1 MALQQA
7 ITVLKKE
14 NERSLL
20 QTDTH
25 VSMST
30 RATAIKTVLQKLP
43 TLTVLKAEELSLLQG
58 AVKAETGYA
67 PQSES
72 IHDTFASDLQDTT
85 QQEAKSNREYE
96 IFIDTKQQE
105 LAKMEEIKAKKESMK
120 ADAEQ
125 ALSEASAL

>member
-1 MALQQA
+1 MQVLLALQQA

-25 VSMST
+25 VSLST
-30 RATAIKTVLQKLP
+30 RAGAIKTVLQKLP
-43 TLTVLKAEELSLLQG
+43 TLTLLKAEELSLLQG

-72 IHDTFASDLQDTT
+72 IQGILGNMYDTFASDLQDTT

-105 LAKMEEIKAKKESMK
+105 LAKMEEIKAKKRIHEG
-120 ADAEQ
+120 
-125 ALSEASAL
+125 